1 MKNRH
6 QITIV
11 SKIGLP
17 SISFWAILHPSYLE
31 ISRKQYR
38 RIPKEGGYVMRA
50 RNPYPLSG
58 EDRFLPV
65 LVRD

>member
-6 QITIV
+6 KITII

-17 SISFWAILHPSYLE
+17 ALEFWAVFHTSYLE
-31 ISRKQYR
+31 ISRKKYR
-38 RIPKEGGYVMRA
+38 RIPKNGGYVMRA

-58 EDRFLPV
+58 EDRNLTV
-65 LVRD
+65 LVSR